1 MWKSCSPLKT
11 QPERRSARGES
22 RLIQRRRWTEEHP
35 EREQRQWKTEWDIYS
50 EELLVKKGA
59 YLQQRGYSKPSQSPW
74 GENNL
79 TFSAERPELRTNA
92 PVQGVSTF
100 THGPLEMRGFTH
112 EENAA
117 LLLHSPQVLERELII
132 WSFSTGVLEEWTH
145 RALCHMFINIFSKRK
160 SHIWRH
166 SWDLSAVLS
175 GLTLQTGIIRIVR
188 L

>member
-1 MWKSCSPLKT
+1 MEKLLTAQDATREEKR
-11 QPERRSARGES
+11 ERREQAPVNGGTPGEGTETVKDRVRYILRGAP
-22 RLIQRRRWTEEHP
+22 R
-35 EREQRQWKTEWDIYS
+35 
-50 EELLVKKGA
+50 KKGA

-132 WSFSTGVLEEWTH
+132 
-145 RALCHMFINIFSKRK
+145 
-160 SHIWRH
+160 
-166 SWDLSAVLS
+166 
-175 GLTLQTGIIRIVR
+175 
-188 L
+188 